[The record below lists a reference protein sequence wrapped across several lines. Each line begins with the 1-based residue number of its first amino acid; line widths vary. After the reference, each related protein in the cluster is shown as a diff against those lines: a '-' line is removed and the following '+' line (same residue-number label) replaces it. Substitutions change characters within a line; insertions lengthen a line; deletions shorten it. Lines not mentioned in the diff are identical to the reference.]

1 MNKLELLKQ
10 KLEQAR
16 KELNEKGYSYSPEMY
31 SKGGYNE
38 LMKIKPFEIAYQ
50 DVIEEL
56 WPDNAWWQVTNYWD
70 IFDAMAFEGFT
81 DETVIDE
88 IIKHVDSAFLEESC
102 KIDEGDNSFKEI
114 ETKCGCKIEDGHTV
128 SEYMKK
134 YGDEYENGELWDY
147 SLEDFKNGAIEPQ
160 KGLVYWLVKDRDGE
174 LRVFETTEECKECS
188 EGCKSLK
195 EGTSNFGWLRNFPL
209 LVFYTYDEI
218 IDRMKYDPDYPQ
230 LDDFT
235 TDKGNG
241 DFHVDYDAYYDACDK
256 FEEEYWGKI
265 DTAVLD
271 EDQVEQLE
279 DAIYDFNEETKRIAE
294 DLYDA
299 DNEDDYYVL
308 KDIQLKVEP
317 GYYEAAYIDVDDER
331 EFGALSDKV
340 EEEQLKRFKDFFEKL
355 KKDHRL
361 SHYEVAWGPAS
372 NGETG
377 YRKVES
383 VEEDYDDGFE
393 DEAVTDIICRVLD
406 DYGITYGD
414 VVEYEEKDEVNIVG
428 VLPEEYDEVQN
439 AIQTELD
446 CEVSL
451 PSGEEGD
458 DEIIV
463 HISSLNESKKKDDC
477 HVNTNAGDP
486 IKNAEFFNANMGT
499 SGEGAVGED
508 LKESK
513 EEDKSLDDID
523 ADKDDK
529 KELAK
534 QEYEKEVDDADA
546 DRDDKLEKEESLEED
561 KSKEQINEDL
571 TVTTNDVTVHVDPT
585 DAVTTIESSEG
596 SVVVQHSN
604 GDVTVNTDSG
614 VTVNTSEGVTDVDV
628 NKVEEVTAEVDVEVT
643 PEAEATAEVISDTV
657 ETDVAPEINSQE
669 VIVSDE
675 VKEESLE
682 ENKLNEE
689 PVYKLDT
696 RYDSRDSFYG
706 KAKVDVRDDGSQILY
721 SYNTPVCIITKD
733 GEVKLLRKGYLGW
746 FSSPTTLRHV
756 KEFLKQNGKDVGTK
770 NELNKMYHTEDAYDY
785 VK

>member
-16 KELNEKGYSYSPEMY
+16 KELNEKGYHYSPEMY

-50 DVIEEL
+50 NVIEEI
-56 WPDNAWWQVTNYWD
+56 WPDEAWWKVTNYWD
-70 IFDAMAFEGFT
+70 IFDAMAFEGLN

-88 IIKHVDSAFLEESC
+88 IIKHVDSSFLEESC
-102 KIDEGDNSFKEI
+102 ELKEDSDESKSIKELESKYKCKF
-114 ETKCGCKIEDGHTV
+114 ETGHKL
-128 SEYMKK
+128 SDWMRKYHEEY
-134 YGDEYENGELWDY
+134 DNGELWDY
-147 SLEDFKNGAIEPQ
+147 SLEDFKSGAVEPQ
-160 KGLVYWLVKDRDGE
+160 ESLVYYLIKDADGE
-174 LRVFETTEECKECS
+174 LRAYETTEFCEECS

-195 EGTSNFGWLRNFPL
+195 EGTSNFGWLRRFPL

-218 IDRMKYDPDYPQ
+218 MDRCRYDSDYPQ
-230 LDDFT
+230 LEDFT
-235 TDKGNG
+235 EDKGNG
-241 DFHVDYDAYYDACDK
+241 DFHVDYDAYYEACDK
-256 FEEEYWGKI
+256 FEEEYWDKI
-265 DTAVLD
+265 ETAVLD

-299 DNEDDYYVL
+299 GNEDDYYVL

-317 GYYEAAYIDVDDER
+317 GYYEAAYIDVDDEKDF
-331 EFGALSDKV
+331 EYLSDEVK
-340 EEEQLKRFKDFFEKL
+340 EAQLKRFKEFFDKL
-355 KKDHRL
+355 KNEHHL

-393 DEAVTDIICRVLD
+393 DEAITDMIIRVLD

-414 VVEYEEKDEVNIVG
+414 VVEYEETDTVNIVG
-428 VLPEEYDEVQN
+428 VLPEEYEEAQD
-439 AIQTELD
+439 AIQTELKCTVD
-446 CEVSL
+446 I

-458 DEIIV
+458 DELIV
-463 HISSLNESKKKDDC
+463 HIGSDLIETKKKDC

-508 LKESK
+508 LKE
-513 EEDKSLDDID
+513 ELTIT
-523 ADKDDK
+523 ADNTS
-529 KELAK
+529 
-534 QEYEKEVDDADA
+534 VIVHDDASVEVSNDKGIVSVSGDSVSVNTEDA
-546 DRDDKLEKEESLEED
+546 
-561 KSKEQINEDL
+561 
-571 TVTTNDVTVHVDPT
+571 
-585 DAVTTIESSEG
+585 
-596 SVVVQHSN
+596 SVVADSSN
-604 GDVTVNTDSG
+604 IS
-614 VTVNTSEGVTDVDV
+614 VDV
-628 NKVEEVTAEVDVEVT
+628 SKSAVDAISEPQVDEIAPVESE
-643 PEAEATAEVISDTV
+643 
-657 ETDVAPEINSQE
+657 VAPEEVVSGELVTSDTAGVPEIDSQDTFVSDE
-669 VIVSDE
+669 ESADVEISDE

-682 ENKLNEE
+682 EKHVCEKCGKEVCECDKRELKEE
-689 PVYKLDT
+689 PVVNLDT
-696 RYDSRDSFYG
+696 RYDNANSFYG
-706 KAKVDVRDDGSQILY
+706 KAKVDIRDDGSQILY
-721 SYNTPVCIITKD
+721 SYNTPVCVITKD

-756 KEFLKQNGKDVGTK
+756 KEFLKQNGKEVGTK
-770 NELNKMYHTEDAYDY
+770 AQLYKMYSTEDAYNY

>member
-38 LMKIKPFEIAYQ
+38 LMKVKPFEIAYQ
-50 DVIEEL
+50 GVIEEI
-56 WPDNAWWQVTNYWD
+56 WPDEAWWKVLNYWD
-70 IFDAMAFEGFT
+70 IFDAMAFEGL
-81 DETVIDE
+81 DDGQVIDE
-88 IIKHVDSAFLEESC
+88 IIKHVDNAFLEESC
-102 KIDEGDNSFKEI
+102 KIDEGDSSFKEI

-147 SLEDFKNGAIEPQ
+147 SLEDFKSGAVEPQ

-174 LRVFETTEECKECS
+174 LRVFETAEECNECS

-218 IDRMKYDPDYPQ
+218 MDRCRYDSDYPT
-230 LDDFT
+230 LEEFT

-241 DFHVDYDAYYDACDK
+241 DFHVDYDAYYEACDK
-256 FEEEYWGKI
+256 FEQDYWDKI

-279 DAIYDFNEETKRIAE
+279 DAIYDFNKETESIAN

-299 DNEDDYYVL
+299 NNEDDYYVL
-308 KDIQLKVEP
+308 KDIKLKVEP
-317 GYYEAAYIDVDDER
+317 GYYEAAYIDVDDEK
-331 EFGALSDKV
+331 EFNYLSDKV
-340 EEEQLKRFKDFFEKL
+340 KEEQLKRFHEFFDKL
-355 KKDHRL
+355 KSEHRL

-377 YRKVES
+377 YRKVESCES

-499 SGEGAVGED
+499 SGEGAVGEE
-508 LKESK
+508 LKE
-513 EEDKSLDDID
+513 
-523 ADKDDK
+523 
-529 KELAK
+529 
-534 QEYEKEVDDADA
+534 EKEQVNEGLVVNSNDTQVAVHDD
-546 DRDDKLEKEESLEED
+546 S
-561 KSKEQINEDL
+561 
-571 TVTTNDVTVHVDPT
+571 TVEVVNN
-585 DAVTTIESSEG
+585 EG
-596 SVVVQHSN
+596 SVTVAN
-604 GDVTVNTDSG
+604 GEVTVNAGATEVVVAGS
-614 VTVNTSEGVTDVDV
+614 DVEV
-628 NKVEEVTAEVDVEVT
+628 NKVEEVVPEVGVEVT
-643 PEAEATAEVISDTV
+643 PEAEATAEVISTEDESEIITGD
-657 ETDVAPEINSQE
+657 EMMNTLDKGIDVNTG
-669 VIVSDE
+669 E

-689 PVYKLDT
+689 PVYDLKS
-696 RYDSRDSFYG
+696 RYDARDSFYG
-706 KAKVDVRDDGSQILY
+706 KARVDDREDGSKVLY
-721 SYNTPVCIITKD
+721 SYNTPVCMITKD

-746 FSSPTTLRHV
+746 FSSQTTLRHV
-756 KEFLKQNGKDVGTK
+756 KEFLKQHGKEVGTK
-770 NELNKMYHTEDAYDY
+770 AQLNKMYHTEDANDY
-785 VK
+785 IR